1 MKILRKN
8 TDLSLV
14 LNQEVDFQ
22 MNLGWQE
29 NMQQFEDEVLS
40 DIINPIENYET
51 VRFIHNSLKYFPTSC
66 PSK

>member
-51 VRFIHNSLKYFPTSC
+51 VRFIHNSL
-66 PSK
+66 